1 MDLILVVF
9 KEDGQR
15 REFPIHR
22 TKTVIGRGDD
32 CELQVP
38 LGTISRHHCEIAI
51 EDNTA
56 LLKDAGS
63 SNGTYHNNQRVTVDQ
78 PLMPGDHIR
87 IGPVTFTVVIDGEPT
102 QIKPVRTILG
112 EEISDRSRNQSEDS
126 GTVDIEPKDDL
137 PVAEELDHE
146 HIPAD
151 DALSALQSLTKPKA

>member
-1 MDLILVVF
+1 MDLTLVVF

-32 CELQVP
+32 CDLQVP
-38 LGTISRHHCEIAI
+38 LGTISRHHCEILI
-51 EDNTA
+51 EDNSA
-56 LLKDAGS
+56 SLKDAGS

-87 IGPVTFTVVIDGEPT
+87 IGPVTFTVLIDGEPT

-112 EEISDRSRNQSEDS
+112 EEIADHTRNSSDDS

-137 PVAEELDHE
+137 PVAAELDQE
-146 HIPAD
+146 HLPPE
-151 DALSALQSLTKPKA
+151 DALSALQSFAKPK